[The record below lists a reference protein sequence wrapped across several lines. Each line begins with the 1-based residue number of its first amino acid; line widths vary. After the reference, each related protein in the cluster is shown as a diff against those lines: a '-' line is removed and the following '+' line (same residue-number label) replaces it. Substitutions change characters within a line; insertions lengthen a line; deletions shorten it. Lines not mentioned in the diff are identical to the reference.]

1 MYPYSRLKALVLVPL
16 VLGLAVTFF
25 QIIIFGYQGKFWSQE
40 VIFLINDG
48 HCKTLEGIGLH
59 CFGDFGFPFNGVKD
73 PLLYSE
79 NNLVLTINPPMIFV
93 FKLLG
98 VLPYKQA
105 MFLYLF
111 CSILA
116 ICSPFFNRSSKITVS
131 DKIIWSIVTGLLSI
145 GSLAALDRANNV
157 IFTVPLLFGYIFAVH
172 KSRWNLALLMVVLIA
187 ALKIWAI
194 FLIVAL
200 VARGRYRHA
209 GLAVFLSGL
218 VNFLPIMALHL
229 LGHPYGLLAKLRFTV
244 GAMFNVGYAN
254 HVSTYSISFSALL
267 KRIFCIFNSN
277 TACNMPEAS
286 RAVVGSSVVKTLIII
301 VCLVI
306 VYGLFKIKNVPQY
319 VWMTAI
325 SGLPVVVVPDAAIYN
340 SSTVVA
346 GLAAIL
352 AFQVVDQR
360 EVKQKLSKIWEILT
374 SLPIVVSL
382 ISFSAVSNSNRS
394 TSALLVNGNIYWRS
408 YWYAIPAAW
417 AVFYIGAIVL
427 ALYQS
432 PFKESLR
439 RMVFSRNV

>member
-25 QIIIFGYQGKFWSQE
+25 QIIILGYQGKFWSQE
-40 VIFLINDG
+40 VIFLIKDG

-73 PLLYSE
+73 PSLYSE
-79 NNLVLTINPPMIFV
+79 KNSVLTVNPPMIFV

-105 MFLYLF
+105 MFLYLC
-111 CSILA
+111 CSVLA
-116 ICSPFFNRSSKITVS
+116 ICSPFFIRYSKLTVS

-145 GSLAALDRANNV
+145 GSLAAIDRANNV
-157 IFTVPLLFGYIFAVH
+157 IFTVPILLGYIFAVH
-172 KSRWNLALLMVVLIA
+172 KSRWNLALFMVVLIA
-187 ALKIWAI
+187 AIKLWAI

-200 VARGRYRHA
+200 VAKGRYRHA

-218 VNFLPIMALHL
+218 VNFLPIMVLHL
-229 LGHPYGLLAKLRFTV
+229 LGHQYGLLAKLRFTV
-244 GAMFNVGYAN
+244 GAMFNVDLAN
-254 HVSTYSISFSALL
+254 YISTYSVSFSALS
-267 KRIFCIFNSN
+267 KRIFCTFNSN
-277 TACNMPEAS
+277 TACNMPEVS
-286 RAVVGSSVVKTLIII
+286 KAVVGSSIVKILIII

-306 VYGLFKIKNVPQY
+306 VYGLLKIKNVPQY

-325 SGLPVVVVPDAAIYN
+325 SGLPVVAVPDAAIYN

-360 EVKQKLSKIWEILT
+360 EVNQKLSKIWEILT
-374 SLPIVVSL
+374 SLPIVASL

-394 TSALLVNGNIYWRS
+394 TSALVNGSIYWRS
-408 YWYAIPAAW
+408 YWYAIPTAW
-417 AVFYIGAIVL
+417 AVFYVGAILL

-432 PFKESLR
+432 PCKESLR